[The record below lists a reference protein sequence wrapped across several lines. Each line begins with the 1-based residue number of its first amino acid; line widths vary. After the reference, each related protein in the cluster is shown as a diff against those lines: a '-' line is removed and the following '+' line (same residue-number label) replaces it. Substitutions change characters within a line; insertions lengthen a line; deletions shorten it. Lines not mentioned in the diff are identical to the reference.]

1 MLALLFAR
9 SEMWQYGAWSRALSP
24 SPSLFDIE
32 ESIRNGKEGFGLDVF
47 GIVFE
52 G

>member
-1 MLALLFAR
+1 MELGVELFRLL
-9 SEMWQYGAWSRALSP
+9 
-24 SPSLFDIE
+24 PSLFDIE
-32 ESIRNGKEGFGLDVF
+32 ESIRNGKEGFGFDVF